1 MKVIN
6 CLIIMLCFV
15 FFACAEKDF
24 PDTEG
29 TLDPVFP
36 SDDVAVF
43 FEEHLPNFSGVR
55 SDCFFVDDRTNACIL
70 INSVEEFSRL
80 SSCVSTLLPTIDFES
95 YTLVIGQ
102 HQMSGTGFFVINQNL
117 IVESENIKLKIKIQ
131 QPEGSYPTFCSLYFW
146 GIYPKIQSENK
157 SIDVNFIFQGIG
169 N

>member
-1 MKVIN
+1 MKKNIYFAIS
-6 CLIIMLCFV
+6 LFFV

-36 SDDVAVF
+36 GDDVAVF

-55 SDCFFVDDRTNACIL
+55 SDCFFVDDGTNACIL

-80 SSCVSTLLPTIDFES
+80 SSCVSTLLPTIDFEF

-102 HQMSGTGFFVINQNL
+102 HQMSGTGFFVIDQNL
-117 IVESENIKLKIKIQ
+117 IVESENIKLNINIQ
-131 QPEGSYPTFCSLYFW
+131 RPESSYTVICPLYFW
-146 GIYPKIQSENK
+146 GVYPKFQTKNK
-157 SIDVNFIFQGIG
+157 SIDVNLIFQEIG